1 MKKYKFAKDD
11 VLSKSVL
18 IASGKIKNYDAK
30 LVLSLL
36 ASKGIL
42 LYGKDVLPDDVY
54 INLSL
59 VTSAALMAEIV
70 FDITD
75 YLKRSKEKQKLLNLI
90 DKLNENGYEISDEN
104 IPQVFYISDGL
115 SSLYFP
121 DKVKI
126 DYYDG
131 EYYYYDFEKI
141 EKDFHEKK
149 FDEMIENIKGQ
160 NISEYVYGEILS
172 KKKYKKYLKSKQNK

>member
-18 IASGKIKNYDAK
+18 IASGEIKNFDRK

-59 VTSAALMAEIV
+59 LTSAALMAEIA

-75 YLKRSKEKQKLLNLI
+75 WSRQVKEKRKLSNLI
-90 DKLNENGYEISDEN
+90 DKLNENGYEISDKN
-104 IPQVFYISDGL
+104 IQISFIDDKI
-115 SSLYFP
+115 SSIFFS

-131 EYYYYDFEKI
+131 EYYYYDFEKVQ
-141 EKDFHEKK
+141 KSFHEKK
-149 FDEMIENIKGQ
+149 IAEFMENIKGQ
-160 NISEYVYGEILS
+160 NISEYVYGQILS
-172 KKKYKKYLKSKQNK
+172 KKKLKKYLKSKQNK

>member
-18 IASGKIKNYDAK
+18 VASGKIKNYDAK

-75 YLKRSKEKQKLLNLI
+75 YLKRKKEKQKLSNLI

-115 SSLYFP
+115 
-121 DKVKI
+121 
-126 DYYDG
+126 
-131 EYYYYDFEKI
+131 
-141 EKDFHEKK
+141 
-149 FDEMIENIKGQ
+149 
-160 NISEYVYGEILS
+160 
-172 KKKYKKYLKSKQNK
+172 

>member
-1 MKKYKFAKDD
+1 
-11 VLSKSVL
+11 
-18 IASGKIKNYDAK
+18 
-30 LVLSLL
+30 
-36 ASKGIL
+36 
-42 LYGKDVLPDDVY
+42 
-54 INLSL
+54 
-59 VTSAALMAEIV
+59 MAEIV

-75 YLKRSKEKQKLLNLI
+75 YLKRKKEKQKLSNLI

-115 SSLYFP
+115 SSLYFQ

-126 DYYDG
+126 DYFDG

-149 FDEMIENIKGQ
+149 FDELIENIKGQ

-172 KKKYKKYLKSKQNK
+172 KKKLKKYLKSKQNK